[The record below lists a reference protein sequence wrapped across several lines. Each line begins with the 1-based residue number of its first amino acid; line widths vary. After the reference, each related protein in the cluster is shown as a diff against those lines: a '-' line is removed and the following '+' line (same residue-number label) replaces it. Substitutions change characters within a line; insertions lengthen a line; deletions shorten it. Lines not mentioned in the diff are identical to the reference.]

1 MGKVYEFVGGRKMFV
16 FYFLVFVS
24 IGMFVVNSDIAA
36 EQVFQFWEWITSIL
50 VLGNVAAKFSK
61 ADKPNE

>member
-1 MGKVYEFVGGRKMFV
+1 MFV

-24 IGMFVVNSDIAA
+24 IGMFIVNSDIAA

-50 VLGNVAAKFSK
+50 VIGNVAAKFTK
-61 ADKPNE
+61 ADKPSE